1 MNRENLLQEMENL
14 WDIEILWLWG
24 QLYKGK
30 KKVEE
35 AERADSK

>member
-1 MNRENLLQEMENL
+1 MNWEDLQEMENL
-14 WDIEILWLWG
+14 WDTEILWLG
-24 QLYKGK
+24 DSSTRER